1 MYCQNCGKELCD
13 GERFCSKCGTKAGS
27 GSTTP
32 KISVD
37 SQKIRETMAALPGRV
52 RSMGLGKALY
62 WAGLALL
69 AVSLLML
76 NKDMFEVT
84 VSFLGTQ
91 KMSYSMFEGAGFV
104 KICFYIGYVA
114 AILWMLRPQLSATWW
129 EEKYFYIAMA
139 MPVVSAVWLLAAKIV
154 AEQKVK
160 DTIGYD
166 FVADSVKLGYNSNA
180 WIFLLISL
188 AAFLVVREAKRRL
201 TDGGAE

>member
-1 MYCQNCGKELCD
+1 MYCQNCGKELRD
-13 GERFCSKCGTKAGS
+13 GERFCAQCGTKAGNGSAMPGIPVDTRKIQETVSNLS
-27 GSTTP
+27 G
-32 KISVD
+32 
-37 SQKIRETMAALPGRV
+37 QV
-52 RSMGLGKALY
+52 RAMSLGKVLY
-62 WAGLALL
+62 WTGLALL
-69 AVSLLML
+69 VVSLFML
-76 NKDMFEVT
+76 SKDMFDVT
-84 VSFLGTQ
+84 ISFLGTQ

-139 MPVVSAVWLLAAKIV
+139 MPVASAVWLLAAKIV

-180 WIFLLISL
+180 WVFLLISL